1 MRDWIYADAFTTDR
15 GVKSGEYAIRG
26 SRYKFLVDQ
35 GVEHFF
41 DLEADPYE
49 HTNLLEG
56 DLSGEQLAT
65 YERLKNRVDALHAS
79 EF

>member
-41 DLEADPYE
+41 DLETDPYE

-79 EF
+79 EL